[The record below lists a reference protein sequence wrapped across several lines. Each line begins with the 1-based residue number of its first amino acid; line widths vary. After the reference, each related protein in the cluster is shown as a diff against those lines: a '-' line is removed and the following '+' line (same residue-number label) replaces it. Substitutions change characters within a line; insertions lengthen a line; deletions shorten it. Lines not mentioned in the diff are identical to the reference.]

1 MPVLGVLWGFCSI
14 ARGQNMGKAVQNGR
28 KSELRRAQRGGVAA
42 RRAAA
47 AGYSD
52 PGAGGL
58 PGQPA
63 LCVIS
68 LYKF

>member
-1 MPVLGVLWGFCSI
+1 
-14 ARGQNMGKAVQNGR
+14 MGKAVQNGR

>member
-42 RRAAA
+42 RQAA
-47 AGYSD
+47 AGDSD

-58 PGQPA
+58 PSQAA